1 MKRLI
6 WALGLSTALT
16 IGASGAFA
24 QSDAQKTM
32 DKNMQNAKEV
42 HDRQAK
48 EKDKEAM
55 RDKSHDG
62 RVPVNDH
69 TSVGAKKEPGA
80 QASTSK

>member
-6 WALGLSTALT
+6 WTIGLSTALT
-16 IGASGAFA
+16 IGAAGAFA

-42 HDRQAK
+42 HDRKAA

-55 RDKSHDG
+55 RDK
-62 RVPVNDH
+62 VM
-69 TSVGAKKEPGA
+69 TGAYP
-80 QASTSK
+80 